1 MYLYMQRVYQTT
13 TLRTKGGAMVKAL
26 SSHQCGPGSNPSVD
40 AICGFSLLLVL
51 SLAPRGFSVGTL
63 VFPSLQTPTFPK
75 SGRGR
80 TTMRICYLQIVIHLY
95 LFIYLFVHYCTTEY
109 LLLLTSLSHAINS
122 L

>member
-26 SSHQCGPGSNPSVD
+26 ASHQCGPGSNPSVD

-51 SLAPRGFSVGTL
+51 SLAPRGFSAGTL
-63 VFPSLQTPTFPK
+63 VFPSLQNPTFPK

-80 TTMRICYLQIVIHLY
+80 TTVWICYLQVVILVY
-95 LFIYLFVHYCTTEY
+95 LFIYLFIQRLLY
-109 LLLLTSLSHAINS
+109 LKILITFNFTVTCY
-122 L
+122 